1 MADFTIDVSGM
12 ADKFLAELKD
22 YKKSIKRPNI
32 LILGQTGVG
41 KSSLINCIF
50 GKELAAVSDVKPE
63 TRGFHS
69 YSDPNTPVNII
80 DSEGYEL
87 DKSDDFL
94 PALEKYV
101 EESFNDS
108 KKQVHLAW
116 YCIATPSGRVLPFD
130 IENIKLLQKMQVP
143 VAVVFT
149 KCDLDEPDGSIAN
162 AMREVIQTS
171 FNGKVECFQTSNDK
185 EVNEKLD
192 LQELVSWSIN
202 NISDENLKKGFI
214 IAQKANLEKKYE
226 TALARIKYYTA
237 AAAGIAASPIPM
249 SDAPLLAALQ
259 ITMTADIFNIYGID
273 NSVSNL
279 AKNFIQSKIVSMLG
293 KLVAGNILKFF
304 PGGDIVGM
312 TINAGVAAIITASMG
327 YAMCEVARQAI
338 ENEWEG
344 SELVENI
351 FSEENLNKAFE
362 QGFAEAKAE
371 AETKKEAD
379 E

>member
-1 MADFTIDVSGM
+1 M
-12 ADKFLAELKD
+12 
-22 YKKSIKRPNI
+22 N
-32 LILGQTGVG
+32 
-41 KSSLINCIF
+41 
-50 GKELAAVSDVKPE
+50 E
-63 TRGFHS
+63 T
-69 YSDPNTPVNII
+69 
-80 DSEGYEL
+80 
-87 DKSDDFL
+87 
-94 PALEKYV
+94 
-101 EESFNDS
+101 
-108 KKQVHLAW
+108 
-116 YCIATPSGRVLPFD
+116 
-130 IENIKLLQKMQVP
+130 
-143 VAVVFT
+143 
-149 KCDLDEPDGSIAN
+149 
-162 AMREVIQTS
+162 
-171 FNGKVECFQTSNDK
+171 
-185 EVNEKLD
+185 LD

-279 AKNFIQSKIVSMLG
+279 AKNFIQSKIMSMLG
-293 KLVAGNILKFF
+293 KLLAGNIIKFF
-304 PGGDIVGM
+304 PGLNGWGMAINAAVAM
-312 TINAGVAAIITASMG
+312 TITAGMG